1 MPQVEAAQG
10 GEWASGL
17 NRQTDCAGERLEEFY
32 QFRPQHPGMYR
43 QIPWCRLF
51 GIHRIIEVYLA
62 SRNTDWKN
70 FHTHCVGEYH
80 PPPVLVLF
88 VPTERSEQDDGGHPH
103 PSLVI
108 HGPSHLRL
116 SRIASSPSAEEILS
130 PQPGLGRRAPSDLSS
145 TLVPIFQLYE
155 SHDGGKLYT
164 QSVGSASPADF
175 SAIWY
180 VVVRL
185 KRHVVVYGARAS
197 SHSGDVSK
205 AAPYFQPKG
214 SRLCICFCMVSS
226 PCLVLSLRHFG
237 EVDFVHCPVSGVQS
251 TPCERMFCHLLIR
264 DLSFRFMLVAATP
277 RCASRGEF
285 PLMVQNQK
293 VSPSR

>member
-1 MPQVEAAQG
+1 MEAAQG

-43 QIPWCRLF
+43 QIPWYRLF

-88 VPTERSEQDDGGHPH
+88 VPTERSEQDDGGHP
-103 PSLVI
+103 
-108 HGPSHLRL
+108 
-116 SRIASSPSAEEILS
+116 
-130 PQPGLGRRAPSDLSS
+130 
-145 TLVPIFQLYE
+145 
-155 SHDGGKLYT
+155 
-164 QSVGSASPADF
+164 
-175 SAIWY
+175 
-180 VVVRL
+180 
-185 KRHVVVYGARAS
+185 
-197 SHSGDVSK
+197 
-205 AAPYFQPKG
+205 
-214 SRLCICFCMVSS
+214 
-226 PCLVLSLRHFG
+226 
-237 EVDFVHCPVSGVQS
+237 
-251 TPCERMFCHLLIR
+251 PCERMFCHLLMR